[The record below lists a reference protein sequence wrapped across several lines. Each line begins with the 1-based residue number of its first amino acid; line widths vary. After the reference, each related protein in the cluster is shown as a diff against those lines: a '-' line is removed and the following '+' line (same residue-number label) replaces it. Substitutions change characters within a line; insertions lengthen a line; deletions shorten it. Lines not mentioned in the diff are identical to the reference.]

1 MNQPNKENL
10 FNFSFDSFI
19 ENISSDDMFN
29 PNPEI
34 SSSNSES
41 SQYDKNPMEG
51 ISEMFKQNTS
61 ESEKRVNNKNITFKT
76 EKGLLKKKRGRK
88 TTRGNKKE
96 THTCFNFDN
105 IISKVQIHFLS
116 FLISFLNECILN
128 FSSDKEVKFL
138 NFAHFLK
145 SNSTNKHINQ
155 IKNYT
160 IKKLLEEWEISD
172 KYKNKK
178 KDNNKS
184 ILKKLVNDNPIFEKI
199 FQKKYLEF
207 FLLYFNNEEPLDEL
221 IINGN
226 VIRLS
231 GKTKSFYDLLA
242 KNKKSKEYILKYTKE
257 VYPFKKGSF
266 INKRDDFIL
275 NDIFDK

>member
-1 MNQPNKENL
+1 MNQLNKENF
-10 FNFSFDSFI
+10 FNLSYDSLI
-19 ENISSDDMFN
+19 DNISSDDIFN
-29 PNPEI
+29 NNPEI
-34 SSSNSES
+34 DTTNLEPFK
-41 SQYDKNPMEG
+41 YDNNPMENV
-51 ISEMFKQNTS
+51 SEIFKQNTS
-61 ESEKRVNNKNITFKT
+61 ESEKIPANKDVTFII
-76 EKGLLKKKRGRK
+76 EKVFINQKRGRK

-96 THTCFNFDN
+96 THTSLTFDN

-116 FLISFLNECILN
+116 FLISFLNECAFN
-128 FSSDKEVKFL
+128 FSSDKKVKFL

-145 SNSTNKHINQ
+145 SNSTSKHIDQ
-155 IKNYT
+155 IKKYT

-172 KYKNKK
+172 KYKNYK

-242 KNKKSKEYILKYTKE
+242 KNENSKEYIIKYTKD